1 MNAKQEKLLQ
11 IKKEQY
17 KLKQKE
23 KAIQESINNIVQNV
37 ECFNEKYRFADECEK
52 NRVQKFVSELDFVA
66 PGQLQVK
73 EACLHKHNNVYL
85 CCLMGDCAMYD
96 IFVFGR
102 YDDFMSDYNDWNYIS
117 PCLLLIDE
125 DFSHY
130 SYINDYG
137 EIIEQ
142 QKL

>member
-1 MNAKQEKLLQ
+1 MNAEQEKLLQ
-11 IKKEQY
+11 KKKEQY

-23 KAIQESINNIVQNV
+23 KAIQEAISSVVQNV
-37 ECFNEKYRFADECEK
+37 ECFNEKYRFVEESEK
-52 NRVQKFVSELDFVA
+52 VKILKFVSELEFEA

-73 EACLHKHNNVYL
+73 EKCLHKHNKMYL

-102 YDDFMSDYNDWNYIS
+102 YDDFINDYAAWEYIS
-117 PCLLLIDE
+117 PYLLLIDD
-125 DFSHY
+125 DFYHFI
-130 SYINDYG
+130 YINDYG

-142 QKL
+142 QKI

>member
-1 MNAKQEKLLQ
+1 MNVEQEKNLQ
-11 IKKEQY
+11 MKKEQY

-37 ECFNEKYRFADECEK
+37 ECFNEKYRLVDECEK
-52 NRVQKFVSELDFVA
+52 NRVQKFVSELDFIA
-66 PGQLQVK
+66 PGQVQVK
-73 EACLHKHNNVYL
+73 ETCLHKHNNVYL

-102 YDDFMSDYNDWNYIS
+102 YDDFMSDYDDWNYIS
-117 PCLLLIDE
+117 PYLLLIDE

-142 QKL
+142 QNV

>member
-1 MNAKQEKLLQ
+1 MNEEQVELLQ

-23 KAIQESINNIVQNV
+23 KAIQEAMCSVVQNV
-37 ECFNEKYRFADECEK
+37 KCFNEKYRFVEECEK
-52 NRVQKFVSELDFVA
+52 LQIQKFVSELEFIL

-73 EACLHKHNNVYL
+73 EKCIYQHNNVYL
-85 CCLMGDCAMYD
+85 CCLMGDCAKYD

-102 YDDFMSDYNDWNYIS
+102 YDDFISDYTEWEYMS
-117 PCLLLIDE
+117 PYLLLIDE